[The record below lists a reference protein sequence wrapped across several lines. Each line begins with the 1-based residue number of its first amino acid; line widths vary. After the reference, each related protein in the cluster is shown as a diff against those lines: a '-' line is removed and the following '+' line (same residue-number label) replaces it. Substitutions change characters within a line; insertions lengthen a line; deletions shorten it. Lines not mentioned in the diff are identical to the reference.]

1 MVVLPLL
8 LLELPPSRMLLLV
21 VLLDG
26 TVHVAPLPFLLLPPT
41 MLLLAHPLPMM
52 PYSKLQ
58 PPPLRNETAVGTSC
72 CRCCLLG

>member
-8 LLELPPSRMLLLV
+8 PPSSMLLLV

-26 TVHVAPLPFLLLPPT
+26 TAAPVPFLLLPPT